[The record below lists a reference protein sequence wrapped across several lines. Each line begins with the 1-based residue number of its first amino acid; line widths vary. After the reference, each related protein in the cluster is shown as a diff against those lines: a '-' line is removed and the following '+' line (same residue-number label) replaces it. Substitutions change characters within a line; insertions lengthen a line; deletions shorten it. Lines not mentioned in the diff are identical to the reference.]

1 MSKTAA
7 TVPLHGIRVMNLGGG
22 WGGRVASALLAE
34 QGAEVIEIQRP
45 GREGRL
51 EDALLGRGK
60 SILTLDLGETQGRAA
75 ALDLALG
82 ADIVFDNLA
91 PGGTKRFGIGSALVR
106 ERNPEVTWVSMPGFA
121 SGSPLDGV
129 AAWEGTIA
137 ASTGIYTDVHSSGP
151 ILGGQP
157 IFTAVP
163 MASAYGGVHAAV
175 AATMGLLHRIN
186 TGAGQRIEVPLADA
200 ALSAMA
206 LLAMEIEGQPRRY
219 DLPPIEKAMT
229 QVAFPILR
237 ELHDQL
243 TDPQRQRLRDYL
255 ARFARPQFGNHRCAD
270 GRLIFINAVDHVH
283 HSRACL
289 DTLGVLNE
297 LLAAGMTFGTPYEE
311 GGEGNNLC
319 SSTNL
324 SPESAARLRSV
335 MASSFLTK
343 PAHEWERLLR
353 KAGVPASVV
362 RTTSEWLDWPDAR
375 AGGIVGEV
383 EDPEY
388 GITVQP
394 GRFLTIEGSASASP
408 RLSARREAAGAAW
421 GQRRV
426 QFPAPVGS
434 AGKVLSGIRVLDLSN
449 IIAGPAG
456 ARVLAEFGADVTRI
470 DPPAPFAG
478 PRMTMWFGVDV
489 NQGKRA
495 LILDLKSPEGREVLE
510 RMVRQSDVV
519 LHNFLDR
526 SAEKLGIS
534 ERQLRAL
541 NPEII
546 SCQVSAWG
554 GPDGGPLKDDPA
566 FDPVLQAATGIT
578 SRYGTSD
585 APALH
590 GLASCVDYITGFSAA
605 LGIAQALVAR
615 RLGRGGAHVRTS
627 LSMGAQLV
635 QFPFVVSRPGQPG
648 AAEPSGQEAV
658 GYGPHYRQYRAR
670 DGWGFFACRPGDLAQ
685 AARLL
690 EAPQAAEPQLV
701 EAFARMSIAEAAG
714 RLSPIAS
721 ASFVPI
727 MRLDAL
733 REASLIDRVD
743 QFDNGRMPFAI
754 LRRVHPSG
762 HKVSLPLPTWYRME
776 STHVDPMSPAPA
788 PGSDSRAVLATAG
801 FTDDEQAQLFGQ
813 GVVRD
818 RWAVLKHYL
827 PH

>member
-1 MSKTAA
+1 MTIRDV
-7 TVPLHGIRVMNLGGG
+7 TPLQGIRVLNLGGG
-22 WGGRVASALLAE
+22 WAGRVASLLLGE

-45 GREGRL
+45 ERESQL
-51 EDALLGRGK
+51 VDALLGRGK
-60 SILTLDLGETQGRAA
+60 TLVTIDLRDQQGREAA
-75 ALDLALG
+75 FDLASG
-82 ADIVFDNLA
+82 ADIVLDNLA
-91 PGGTKRFGIGSALVR
+91 PGRAERFGLALPSIR
-106 ERNPEVTWVSMPGFA
+106 ERNPGVTWVSMPGFA
-121 SGSPLDGV
+121 SGSALSGI

-137 ASTGIYTDVHSSGP
+137 ASTGIYTDIHGAGP
-151 ILGGQP
+151 IFGGQP

-163 MASAYGGVHAAV
+163 MASAYGGVHAAI
-175 AATMGLLHRIN
+175 AATMGLLHRLN
-186 TGAGQRIEVPLADA
+186 TGIGQRIEVPLADA

-229 QVAFPILR
+229 EVAFPILR
-237 ELHDQL
+237 ELQDHL
-243 TDPQRQRLRDYL
+243 TEPQRQQVRDYL

-283 HSRACL
+283 HARACL

-297 LLAAGMTFGTPYEE
+297 LLAAGMTFRTPYEE
-311 GGEGNNLC
+311 GGDGNNLC
-319 SSTNL
+319 SSSTL
-324 SPESAARLRSV
+324 SPESAAKLRSV
-335 MASSFLTK
+335 MASRFLTK

-362 RTTSEWLDWPDAR
+362 RTTTEWLDWPEAR
-375 AGGIVGEV
+375 VGGIVGELPDA
-383 EDPEY
+383 EF
-388 GITVQP
+388 GATAQA
-394 GRFLTIEGSASASP
+394 GRFLSIEGSGSASP
-408 RLSARREAAGAAW
+408 ALAPRRDGVDIGW
-421 GQRRV
+421 QQPRTS
-426 QFPAPVGS
+426 FPAPIGS
-434 AGKVLSGIRVLDLSN
+434 AGKVLSGVRVLDLSN

-495 LILDLKSPEGREVLE
+495 LILDLKSAQGRAVLE
-510 RMVRQSDVV
+510 RLVRDTDVV

-526 SAEKLGIS
+526 SAESLGIS
-534 ERQLRAL
+534 HQQLQAI
-541 NPEII
+541 NPDII

-554 GPDGGPLKDDPA
+554 GPAGGPLKDDPA

-578 SRYGTSD
+578 ARYGTPQ

-615 RLGRGGAHVRTS
+615 RLGRGGARVRTS

-635 QFPFVVSRPGQPG
+635 QFPFVVARPGQPG
-648 AAEPSGQEAV
+648 AAEPSGQDAI

-685 AARLL
+685 VASLL
-690 EAPQAAEPQLV
+690 EATEPAEARLG

-714 RLSPIAS
+714 RLSSIAS

-743 QFDNGRMPFAI
+743 QFDKGTMPFAM
-754 LRRVHPSG
+754 LRRAHPSG
-762 HKVSLPLPTWYRME
+762 HTVSLPLPTWYRME
-776 STHVDPMSPAPA
+776 STHVDPLSPAPA
-788 PGSDSRAVLATAG
+788 PGSDSRAVLASAG